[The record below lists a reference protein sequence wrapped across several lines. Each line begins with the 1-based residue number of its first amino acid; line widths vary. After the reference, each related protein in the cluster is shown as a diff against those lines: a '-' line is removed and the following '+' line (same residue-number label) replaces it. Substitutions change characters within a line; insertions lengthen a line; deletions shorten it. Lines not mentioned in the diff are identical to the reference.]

1 MGQVGD
7 LLEHFPEFGAVFC
20 GQSGRDVAVAI
31 TEYLLRQ
38 EVATNP
44 QMEGREARS
53 SGG

>member
-7 LLEHFPEFGAVFC
+7 LLEHFREFGAVFC
-20 GQSGRDVAVAI
+20 GQSGRDVADAV
-31 TEYLLRQ
+31 TEDLLRQ